1 MTQVDEQTHILN
13 FLLGNVLGGKGTF
26 VDVGALDGIR
36 HSNTAILEDK
46 GWTGICIEAHP
57 DYAQLLKQ
65 NRPRSVC
72 LHCAVGDSNKD
83 SVTFYA
89 NHAGSLSSLLDYREE
104 FEKSPEFSSHYSGN
118 LDKPVKKKNNQTSG
132 IEAVSGPIEVPMRTL
147 DNIISEFYTG
157 RPIDF
162 VKIDIEGSE
171 KLALPGF
178 NPNTWG
184 VQVISVEH
192 LIVGKPFIAEWAKRH
207 GYHGFSDTGL
217 DYILTAPNITPAIR
231 NAYTNLDV
239 VQQLQLASSGAY
251 IP

>member
-36 HSNTAILEDK
+36 HSNTAELENA

-65 NRPRSVC
+65 NRPKSHC
-72 LHCAVGDSNKD
+72 IHCAVGDSDKD
-83 SVTFYA
+83 SVTFYSNA
-89 NHAGSLSSLLDYREE
+89 SGSLSSLVDYRERFDNSE
-104 FEKSPEFSSHYSGN
+104 NYEGHYFGN
-118 LDKPVKKKNNQTSG
+118 VDKPTRGENGDQ
-132 IEAVSGPIEVPMRTL
+132 ALSGPVKVPMRTL
-147 DNIISEFYTG
+147 DTIISKFYTG

-171 KLALPGF
+171 RLALPAF

-184 VQVISVEH
+184 VRVISVEH
-192 LIVGKPFIAEWAKRH
+192 SIVGRPFIAEWAKRH
-207 GYHGFSDTGL
+207 GYHGFADTNL
-217 DYILTAPNITPAIR
+217 DYILTAPSITPAIR
-231 NAYTNLDV
+231 NAYEKLDPF
-239 VQQLQLASSGAY
+239 QQLQLDSIGVY

>member
-26 VDVGALDGIR
+26 IDVGALDGIR
-36 HSNTAILEDK
+36 HSNTAELENA

-65 NRPRSVC
+65 NRPKSHC
-72 LHCAVGDSNKD
+72 IHCAVGDSDKD
-83 SVTFYA
+83 SVTFYSNA
-89 NHAGSLSSLLDYREE
+89 SGSLSSLVDYREE
-104 FEKSPEFSSHYSGN
+104 FDNSENYEGYYFGN
-118 LDKPVKKKNNQTSG
+118 VDKPTRGEDGNQ
-132 IEAVSGPIEVPMRTL
+132 ALSGPVKVPMRTL
-147 DNIISEFYTG
+147 DTIISKFYTG

-171 KLALPGF
+171 RLALPAF

-184 VQVISVEH
+184 VRVISIEH
-192 LIVGKPFIAEWAKRH
+192 TIVGGPFIEEWAKQH
-207 GYHGFSDTGL
+207 GYHVFADTNL
-217 DYILTAPNITPAIR
+217 DYILTAPSITSAIR
-231 NAYTNLDV
+231 NAYTNLDIT
-239 VQQLQLASSGAY
+239 QQLQLDSLGVY